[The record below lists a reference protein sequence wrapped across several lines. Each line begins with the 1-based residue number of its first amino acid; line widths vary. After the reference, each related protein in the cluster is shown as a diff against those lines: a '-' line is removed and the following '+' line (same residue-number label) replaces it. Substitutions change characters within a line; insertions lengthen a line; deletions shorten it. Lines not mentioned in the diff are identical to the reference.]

1 MPNLSPP
8 STRILLIHH
17 TDEGKADRPDD
28 PEEEASGKEGVKGAA
43 QGSLFFLPCLVCS
56 TRLTQLPQLMNA
68 GEDELIN
75 GQAELLANIAGTI
88 RDLTLRKQQLHIFAS
103 KMESARMNQEIGA
116 SMVQVSQALSV
127 FKNKINLEKVDE
139 VMENLARQYEDID
152 VMTKVLDSATQQG
165 SAVTASPEQVEAIK
179 RKVADAAGLELKESL
194 GSVPESSAKVGPT
207 KEEEEASSERL
218 KALRQMA

>member
-1 MPNLSPP
+1 
-8 STRILLIHH
+8 
-17 TDEGKADRPDD
+17 
-28 PEEEASGKEGVKGAA
+28 
-43 QGSLFFLPCLVCS
+43 
-56 TRLTQLPQLMNA
+56 MNA
-68 GEDELIN
+68 GEDDLIN
-75 GQAELLANIAGTI
+75 GQAELLANIGGTI

-165 SAVTASPEQVEAIK
+165 SAVTASPEAVEAVK
-179 RKVADAAGLELKESL
+179 RKVADAAGLELKDQLQVGE
-194 GSVPESSAKVGPT
+194 VPESAQRAGPT